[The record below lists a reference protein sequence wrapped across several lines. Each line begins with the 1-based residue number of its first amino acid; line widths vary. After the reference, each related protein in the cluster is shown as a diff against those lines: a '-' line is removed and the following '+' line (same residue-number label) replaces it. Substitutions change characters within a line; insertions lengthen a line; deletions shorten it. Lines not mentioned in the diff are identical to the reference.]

1 MYICHTFQIFS
12 LYALLSLLSTL
23 NQPTSMG
30 LLQAPQM
37 GMPILSWQ
45 RRQYSSLSSC
55 AV

>member
-1 MYICHTFQIFS
+1 MFKMDY
-12 LYALLSLLSTL
+12 L
-23 NQPTSMG
+23 NQKATPYIALCKPTSMG